1 MILKKYLEFIK
12 EEKEDDET
20 DHYYDNQIAKLD
32 TEIKD
37 YSMKKSKLEALIKTY
52 DYSDG
57 ADRNLNKIIESNRLL
72 LQYWSILKKKKRVID
87 LNEKIDAAESEI
99 KELKKEDASP
109 EEIEK
114 KQEKINSI
122 NEEINKIEKENRDLE
137 KELNEMEKEIKRKI
151 DYLKQKLF
159 SQG

>member
-37 YSMKKSKLEALIKTY
+37 YSMKKSKLETLIKTY

-122 NEEINKIEKENRDLE
+122 NEEINKDR
-137 KELNEMEKEIKRKI
+137 KRK
-151 DYLKQKLF
+151 QR
-159 SQG
+159 S